1 MYVVV
6 LVRELPSVAQ
16 GLRSLVGQLPADVHE
31 AELRLGI
38 NLRPMHPGVNDPVLS
53 RYFYI
58 ETPDQT
64 AAERVIAQLQQCKSV
79 EAAYLKP
86 PEGPP

>member
-6 LVRELPSVAQ
+6 QVRRTSASV
-16 GLRSLVGQLPADVHE
+16 SGQLPADLQE
-31 AELRLGI
+31 AVSRVGI
-38 NLRPMHPGVNDPVLS
+38 NLRPMHPGVTDPNLASYYYV
-53 RYFYI
+53 
-58 ETPDQT
+58 ETPDQP
-64 AAERVIAQLQQCKSV
+64 AAERVIAQLRQCNSV